1 MEKGLL
7 SESEDIF
14 SPPVSSPSGLQKFNV
29 PRPPPRATTL
39 LPSHT
44 LNTVTPPPPPPP
56 HKRDSGF
63 ISGTG
68 EVTRSYLR
76 GSMSGDGTI
85 MHVKSNS
92 GDSAIVHNT
101 CVITNNFSVTS
112 HSAEGTFTHR
122 TNTAPSNP
130 VISLEEEDDL
140 SRYEWYWGEM
150 NRDECKEALTRRAQ
164 IGNFVVRKSKGN
176 FVMSFW

>member
-7 SESEDIF
+7 SESKDNF
-14 SPPVSSPSGLQKFNV
+14 SSSVSSPGLQKFNV
-29 PRPPPRATTL
+29 PRPPPRSTTL

-44 LNTVTPPPPPPP
+44 LNTVTPPPPPP

-68 EVTRSYLR
+68 EVTRSYLK

-85 MHVKSNS
+85 MHVKTNS

-101 CVITNNFSVTS
+101 AVMITNRSSVTS

-122 TNTAPSNP
+122 TNTTPSNP
-130 VISLEEEDDL
+130 VITLEEEDDL

-150 NRDECKEALTRRAQ
+150 NRDECREALTRRAK